1 MLAARTYLKKIIAV
15 LILVITTQGI
25 FADFFRDFKA
35 SDKNQDYIKR
45 MFKDSDKCT
54 EDKHAFAHSLKRF
67 EVSEWK
73 KVWKPLGNLALSY
86 KLSGS
91 KKYLNVTRHKL
102 MVLCSY
108 EIWGNP
114 ENKFPGLGLDAAFPI
129 LQSALAYDWVKESLT
144 SEERKSLLKKY
155 SALGRKYLEMP
166 NMKYIPPWH
175 GKLNDPHY
183 SFHLLAMYLL
193 GRTLENSD
201 SSLAKALIF
210 NASFSFAKITD
221 LYQSNDEG
229 GAALGP
235 VQGLLFDYGLLI
247 YAECERQRSKEFI
260 LKNKWVS
267 KKGEWY
273 KGTVLPGY
281 SHQVLLGDSLPTS
294 LLAAEP
300 IIFLLA
306 NWYKDRECQ
315 NIAKGM
321 ITARNLKKSASP
333 YDSWMYLNVM
343 FCDKSLKSSLSSSMK
358 TYKFNEAGVYTAIS
372 GRGGYGNFLSFSCGA
387 PAGEV
392 MYKNWKVGNKN
403 VNYKYIDPD
412 SGSFTWFVGGR
423 HILTDTGYHKLNLTN
438 HHNTLVVGG
447 YGQVMENPEYYMTGK
462 LNRNDRQSRLLAYH
476 RIGDSVIMRA
486 QCRGAYPQ
494 ASGLTSFDRTLIWL
508 GPEILVLIDMIDCI
522 QEKELSLYFRSL
534 DYPLVQKS
542 DGFYQKITGMQL
554 HSSSL
559 PGAKWKVASDYHTHL
574 RKKNH
579 YAVATVKSKKWVQ
592 AVVIGKPSLGQDV
605 SIKTLLDGYQVE
617 FGAFKYKFNIK
628 RDVKEDW
635 LKLKIHDKPFF
646 KLSGEKS
653 SD

>member
-1 MLAARTYLKKIIAV
+1 MVAAKGYSKIFKTV
-15 LILVITTQGI
+15 LILMVCAQGLC
-25 FADFFRDFKA
+25 AELFRDFKA
-35 SDKNQDYIKR
+35 SDKNQEYIKR
-45 MFKDSDKCT
+45 MLTDSDQYT
-54 EDKHAFAHSLKRF
+54 NDKHAFAHSLKRF

-73 KVWKPLGNLALSY
+73 KVWKPLGNLSLSY
-86 KLSGS
+86 KLSGAN
-91 KKYLNVTRHKL
+91 KYLNATRHKL

-129 LQSALAYDWVKESLT
+129 VQSALAYDSVQDSLT
-144 SEERKSLLKKY
+144 TQERKKILKKY
-155 SALGRKYLEMP
+155 SDLGAKYLEMP
-166 NMKYIPPWH
+166 NMEKKPPWH

-201 SSLAKALIF
+201 KSLAKALIF
-210 NASFSFAKITD
+210 NASFSFSKITD
-221 LYQSNDEG
+221 LYQSNMDG
-229 GAALGP
+229 GSALGP

-247 YAECERQRSKEFI
+247 YAECERQRSKETI

-267 KKGEWY
+267 KKGDWY

-281 SHQVLLGDSLPTS
+281 ANQVLLGDSLPTS
-294 LLAAEP
+294 ILATEP

-306 NWYKDRECQ
+306 NWYKDSACQ

-321 ITARNLKKSASP
+321 IKARYLKKSRTA
-333 YDSWMYLNVM
+333 YDNWMFLNVL
-343 FCDKSLKSSLSSSMK
+343 FCDTSLKSSVSSSMQ
-358 TYKFNEAGVYTAIS
+358 TYNFNEAGVYTAIS

-392 MYKNWKVGNKN
+392 MYKHWKMGNKN

-412 SGSFTWFVGGR
+412 SGSFTWYVGGR

-438 HHNTLVVGG
+438 HHNTLVVGE
-447 YGQVMENPEYYMTGK
+447 YGQVMENPEYYLSGK
-462 LNRNDRQSRLLAYH
+462 MDANDRRSRLLAYH
-476 RIGDSVIMRA
+476 RVGDSVIMRA

-534 DYPLVQKS
+534 DYPLVEKS

-559 PGAKWKVASDYHTHL
+559 PKAKWKVASDYHTHL

-579 YAVATVKSKKWVQ
+579 YAVATVNSKKWVQ
-592 AVVIGKPSLGQDV
+592 AVVIGTPSLGQDV
-605 SIKTLLDGYQVE
+605 SVKTKLDGYEVE
-617 FGAFKYKFNIK
+617 FGAFKYKLNIK
-628 RDVKEDW
+628 RDVRKDW
-635 LKLKIHDKPFF
+635 LKLSIHDKQFF

-653 SD
+653 LE